1 MSVND
6 FRNDTPRPALA
17 TVLHNANLR
26 TALVALA
33 LASISIV
40 IVGLVSLRI
49 YMIDNL
55 GLSARNIAYTVEA
68 AVVFNDREAAN
79 ETLRQMAGNP
89 LVASAYVIDRDGDEI
104 SRWEGSAK
112 NIWSGPEH
120 LLANLLLAQPA
131 IATIDHSGQQVGI
144 VKLYGS
150 GRNLL
155 LFMLVCFGCG
165 ICCLAL
171 CAFVASKLSRRS
183 SLAIVEPLQHLAEIA
198 AKARSERQFKYQV
211 QPMAIAELQSL
222 GDDFNALLK
231 ELESWREQMLD
242 HNEQLNF
249 KANHD
254 PLTGL
259 ANRAHFEARLAQAL
273 KTAHEKSERI
283 ALFFIDADRFKSI
296 NDELGHEVGDAVL
309 CAIARRLRSR
319 VREGDLVARLG
330 GDEFAVLLTPL
341 GSPLQAGRIAGNILD
356 SMVEPIELPSGSTLH
371 TSLSVGVALYPDH
384 ATDATGLLKKADTAM
399 YESKHAGRGVYS
411 LAKNS
416 GSEQPGETRD

>member
-1 MSVND
+1 MSAPD
-6 FRNDTPRPALA
+6 FQNNTLRPALA

-33 LASISIV
+33 LASVSIV

-55 GLSARNIAYTVEA
+55 SLSARNIAYTVEA
-68 AVVFNDREAAN
+68 AVVFNDSEAAN
-79 ETLRQMAGNP
+79 ETLRQMAGNH
-89 LVASAYVIDRDGDEI
+89 LVASASVIDRDGDEI
-104 SRWEGSAK
+104 GRWEGPAK
-112 NIWSGPEH
+112 SVWSGPEQ
-120 LLANLLLAQPA
+120 LLASLLLAQPA
-131 IATIDHSGQQVGI
+131 IATIDHGGQQIGV

-155 LFMLVCFGCG
+155 VFMMVCLGCG
-165 ICCLAL
+165 VCCLAL
-171 CAFVASKLSRRS
+171 CGFVASKLSRRS
-183 SLAIVEPLQHLAEIA
+183 SLAIVEPLQHFAAIA
-198 AKARSERQFKYQV
+198 AKARSERQFKYRV
-211 QPMAIAELQSL
+211 QPMAIAELQAL

-259 ANRAHFEARLAQAL
+259 ANRAHFEARLTLAL

-341 GSPLQAGRIAGNILD
+341 GSPAQAGRIAGNILD
-356 SMVEPIELPSGSTLH
+356 SMVEPIELPSGNTLH
-371 TSLSVGVALYPDH
+371 TSLSVGIALYPDH

-399 YESKHAGRGVYS
+399 YESKRAGRGIYS
-411 LAKNS
+411 LAQNS
-416 GSEQPGETRD
+416 GSEQSGESRD